1 MARELENRLSSI
13 LAWGALAVTI
23 LVTDRISLDPVNV
36 GKMLLL
42 SIVALSVFPII
53 LIQRKDL
60 VIRNRVLLF
69 AQLTFIL
76 LAFISIFTSDNAF
89 ERGLYGAFGRNT
101 GLLTYTCLVILFLA
115 ATLFSLN
122 QSFDKIIL
130 SLFLAGI
137 LNIIYCLLVVS
148 GNDFLTWNNTYNAV
162 LGTFGNPNF
171 IGAFM
176 GIFFTLLIVQILN
189 PKSVV
194 KIKLLLGALL
204 PFVIAVIYFSHA
216 LQGILVAASGSVL
229 ALYFLIRSKQRLAK
243 ASVIFL
249 TGVFGIG
256 FLALLGII
264 QKGPLAT
271 ILYKPSVTF
280 RGEYWKAGINMGEE
294 NPLTGVGI
302 DSYGTY
308 YRTFR
313 EQSATIKPGLETVT
327 DTAHNVYL
335 DIFAG
340 LGFPGLLTFIII
352 NMFVLFIAL
361 RHLHKFKD
369 FDARFLSIFLC
380 WTMYQLQSII
390 SINQIGL
397 AIWGWLLGGLIIAY
411 VHSYPKRNLDNE
423 KIYSRRNVKKKHIKN
438 QRDEL
443 IDASTTLKILLGAV
457 VGLLV
462 ALPSFV
468 VDVQV
473 RNALYGKGDSSSV
486 VAVAKM
492 WPADNVRLNRIFVA
506 LAEKRQ
512 NQEARDLTVFSI
524 SKFPNDYPSWRALY
538 LLTLDGVPEKVT
550 IKNKLHEID
559 PFNPEYFEK

>member
-23 LVTDRISLDPVNV
+23 LVTDRISLDPVNI

-42 SIVALSVFPII
+42 SVVALSAFPII

-60 VIRNRVLLF
+60 VIRIRVLLF
-69 AQLTFIL
+69 AQLAFIF

-122 QSFDKIIL
+122 QSFDKIIV

-137 LNIIYCLLVVS
+137 LNTVYCLLVVS

-189 PKSVV
+189 PKSAI
-194 KIKLLLGALL
+194 KIKLLLAALL
-204 PFVIAVIYFSHA
+204 PFVITVIYFSHA
-216 LQGILVAASGSVL
+216 LQGILVAASGGVL
-229 ALYFLIRSKQRLAK
+229 ALYFLMRSKQRLAK

-249 TGVFGIG
+249 AGVFGIG
-256 FLALLGII
+256 FLALLGIL
-264 QKGPLAT
+264 QKGPFAT

-280 RGEYWKAGINMGEE
+280 RGEYWKAGINMGVE

-335 DIFAG
+335 DIFSG

-352 NMFVLFIAL
+352 NVFVLFIAL
-361 RHLHKFKD
+361 RHLHQFKD

-380 WTMYQLQSII
+380 WSMYQLQSII

-397 AIWGWLLGGLIIAY
+397 AVWGWLLGGLVIAY
-411 VHSYPKRNLDNE
+411 VHSYPKRNLGNE
-423 KIYSRRNVKKKHIKN
+423 KIYSRVNGKKKHVKN
-438 QRDEL
+438 QKDEL
-443 IDASTTLKILLGAV
+443 IDASSTLKILLGAV

-462 ALPSFV
+462 ALPPFV

-473 RNALYGKGDSSSV
+473 RNALYGKVDGSSV
-486 VAVAKM
+486 IAVAKR
-492 WPADNVRLNRIFVA
+492 WPSDNLRLNRLFVA
-506 LAEKRQ
+506 LAEKSQ
-512 NQEARDLTVFSI
+512 NQAARDLTIFSI

-559 PFNPEYFEK
+559 PLNPEYFDK